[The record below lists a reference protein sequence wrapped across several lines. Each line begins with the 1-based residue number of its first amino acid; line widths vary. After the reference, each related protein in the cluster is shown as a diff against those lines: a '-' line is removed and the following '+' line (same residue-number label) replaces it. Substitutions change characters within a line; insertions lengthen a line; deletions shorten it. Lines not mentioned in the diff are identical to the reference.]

1 MSTFKPIGWSN
12 CYARRVARKSI
23 IATLEL
29 VNTEARGDALGI
41 VEITGI
47 PPPVTKSGTQTGISS
62 V

>member
-12 CYARRVARKSI
+12 CHVRRVARKSI
-23 IATLEL
+23 NDTLGL
-29 VNTEARGDALGI
+29 VNAEARSNALEN

-47 PPPVTKSGTQTGISS
+47 QPPVTKSGTEAGISS

>member
-12 CYARRVARKSI
+12 CHVRRVARKSI
-23 IATLEL
+23 IDTLEL

-41 VEITGI
+41 LEIAGI
-47 PPPVTKSGTQTGISS
+47 QPPVTKSGTQTGISS

>member
-12 CYARRVARKSI
+12 CHVRRVARKSI
-23 IATLEL
+23 IATLGL
-29 VNTEARGDALGI
+29 VNTEARSKALGN

-47 PPPVTKSGTQTGISS
+47 QPPVTKNGTQTGISS

>member
-12 CYARRVARKSI
+12 CHVRRVARKSI
-23 IATLEL
+23 IDTLGL
-29 VNTEARGDALGI
+29 VNAEARKKVLEK

-47 PPPVTKSGTQTGISS
+47 QPPVTKSGTQAGISS